1 MGIMDELRGG
11 QRKKDFQDFVNRYD
25 QGHPSEGYTDEEVLE
40 KYRDVA
46 HAVPPDQYAQA
57 AQEALARLSPEE
69 RAEFVRMLQQRAQ
82 ARNVPLPERMESN
95 PQDLGSVLTDLH
107 QTPGRLRDLLGGG
120 SAAAPG
126 RGAGAAGAARRARL
140 AHEHAGESA
149 RQGRARGNRGD
160 GRQEGHAGLAVGLIG
175 GPNG

>member
-95 PQDLGSVLTDLH
+95 PSDLGSVLTDLH

-126 RGAGAAGAARRARL
+126 RGAAAPAQPGGLDSLTSMLGSPLAKAALAGIAAMVARKVM
-140 AHEHAGESA
+140 
-149 RQGRARGNRGD
+149 RG
-160 GRQEGHAGLAVGLIG
+160 
-175 GPNG
+175 

>member
-11 QRKKDFQDFVNRYD
+11 QRKKDFQDFVKRYD

-69 RAEFVRMLQQRAQ
+69 RAEFARMLQERAQ

-95 PQDLGSVLTDLH
+95 PRDLGSVLTDLH

-120 SAAAPG
+120 SSAAP
-126 RGAGAAGAARRARL
+126 RQGAGAPAQSGGLDSLTSILGSPLAKAALAGIAAMVARKVM
-140 AHEHAGESA
+140 
-149 RQGRARGNRGD
+149 RG
-160 GRQEGHAGLAVGLIG
+160 
-175 GPNG
+175 